1 VDASSASSVF
11 MDRVR
16 SRDAIVG
23 VMGLGYVGLPL
34 AIQYATSGLR
44 TIGLDVDQDK
54 VEALSSG
61 SSHID
66 DVPDALLAEAL
77 ASGNFQATSD
87 PADLGD
93 ADAVYLCVPT
103 PFDATK
109 TPDLSYVRAAAT
121 TLAPILQRGQLVILQ
136 STTYPGTTEEVVRP
150 LLEARSG
157 MTAGDD
163 FMLAYSP
170 ERVDPANTTWTL
182 TNTPKIAGGVSPAC
196 GEATR
201 VLLEAMMGEPG
212 LVTVVSSPKV
222 AEMAK
227 LAENTYRSVN
237 IAYVNELAMLAHEM
251 GIDIWEVME
260 AAATKPFGY
269 QSFLPG
275 IGPGGQCI
283 PVNPYYISWKARE
296 FDFHT
301 SFIELA
307 GDINLRMASYAVS
320 RVHSFMSRL
329 GRSVSGARVLC
340 LGAAFKAG
348 VSDVRNS
355 RAVRVM
361 DLLEYEGAHVDY
373 CDPLVD
379 TLTLG
384 GTERKAVA
392 LDDVHYG
399 DYDLVVALVRNP
411 AWRVDAVTGA
421 GVPVFDAVDAL
432 GTPDGPLHERL

>member
-1 VDASSASSVF
+1 VTGAGATSEFAARVAS
-11 MDRVR
+11 RE
-16 SRDAIVG
+16 AIIA

-34 AIQYATSGLR
+34 ALEYAHAGFHV
-44 TIGLDVDQDK
+44 IGYDVDADR
-54 VEALSSG
+54 VAALSDG
-61 SSHID
+61 RSHVD
-66 DVPDALLAEAL
+66 DVPDTQLAGAVTSGGFVPTDAPAALRGAH
-77 ASGNFQATSD
+77 
-87 PADLGD
+87 
-93 ADAVYLCVPT
+93 AVYVCVPT

-121 TLAPILQRGQLVILQ
+121 TLGAILTRGQLVILQ
-136 STTYPGTTEEVVRP
+136 STTYPGTTEEIVRP
-150 LLEARSG
+150 LLETASG
-157 MTAGDD
+157 MTAGVD
-163 FMLAYSP
+163 FLLAYSP

-182 TNTPKIAGGVSPAC
+182 ANTPKIAGGVTRES

-212 LVTVVSSPKV
+212 LVTVVSSPRV

-227 LAENTYRSVN
+227 LAENTYRAVN

-251 GIDIWEVME
+251 DVDIWEVLE
-260 AAATKPFGY
+260 AAATKPFGF

-307 GDINLRMASYAVS
+307 GDINLRMASYAVA
-320 RVHSFMSRL
+320 RVHSFMSRQ
-329 GRSVSGARVLC
+329 GRSLAGAQVLC

-361 DLLEYEGAHVDY
+361 ELLEHEGAHVDY

-379 TLTLG
+379 RLTLR
-384 GTERKAVA
+384 GTERKGRPI
-392 LDDVHYG
+392 DDIAYV

-411 AWRVDAVTGA
+411 VWPVSDILAS
-421 GVPVFDAVDAL
+421 GVPTFDAVDAL
-432 GTPDGPLHERL
+432 GAPPTATHERL